1 LVPFCKKE
9 EEMDIQKLYRKAVD
23 WYFGLPWWKKALFFL
38 ALIGLLVLAIL
49 YVVYRYFSEQN
60 MVPTTPAKVDTAH
73 KAIVDQAVATNRQAQ
88 RKLEAA
94 LLIKKSE
101 AMGLAQ
107 TRIHDAA
114 KQRDVRDAISNARS
128 FEEVDAALKAIKK

>member
-1 LVPFCKKE
+1 
-9 EEMDIQKLYRKAVD
+9 MDIQKLYRKVVD

-38 ALIGLLVLAIL
+38 VLIGIFVLAIV

-60 MVPTTPAKVDTAH
+60 MIPATPAKVDAAH
-73 KAIVDQAVATNRQAQ
+73 TAIVDQAVAMNRKEQ
-88 RKLEAA
+88 RKLEAD

-107 TRIHDAA
+107 TRVHDSA
-114 KQRDVRDAISNARS
+114 KQREVRDAISNAKS
-128 FEEVDAALKAIKK
+128 FEEVDAAIKAIKK